1 MVGWMHFGITY
12 NWKVNVSWKL
22 YIESNIKDIVDNW
35 EAESESMNVII
46 QDIDSIESPLAANI
60 ISGITIPKK
69 KELHLMFPTAHADA
83 IDLMKKLF
91 LFNPN

>member
-1 MVGWMHFGITY
+1 VVGWMHFGITY
-12 NWKVNVSWKL
+12 NWKVDVSWKL
-22 YIESNIKDIVDNW
+22 HIESNIKDIVDNW
-35 EAESESMNVII
+35 EAESESMNVLI

-69 KELHLMFPTAHADA
+69 KELHLMFQTAHADA

>member
-1 MVGWMHFGITY
+1 MNIIT
-12 NWKVNVSWKL
+12 K
-22 YIESNIKDIVDNW
+22 
-35 EAESESMNVII
+35 
-46 QDIDSIESPLAANI
+46 DIDSIESPLATNI

-91 LFNPN
+91 LFNPH